1 MVASSPGRAAVG
13 GVLMAALLAVS
24 WRPAGADMI
33 DESSLEPWEGC
44 ALCHSLDG
52 VSRMPKFP
60 KLAGQEAAYIV
71 KQLGD
76 FRAGR
81 RDNDGDQMQA
91 MAGVL
96 APEAV
101 EVVARYFAQLPPP
114 PPGARAKGAAAAAAQ
129 LLVAAGDPARAVPA
143 CLSCHA
149 ADRVAASR
157 APRLEAQHA
166 AYLEKQLM
174 DFKDGWRRN
183 DAGGAMRKVAA
194 ALTTE
199 EIEGLAAY
207 LGGLERY

>member
-1 MVASSPGRAAVG
+1 MVASSPGRAAVC